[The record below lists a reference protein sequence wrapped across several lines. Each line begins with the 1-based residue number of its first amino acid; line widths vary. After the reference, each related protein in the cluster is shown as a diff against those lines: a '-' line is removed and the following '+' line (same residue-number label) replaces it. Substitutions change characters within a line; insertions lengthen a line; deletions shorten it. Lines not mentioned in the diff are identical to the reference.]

1 MSDNG
6 ATHHTTV
13 DPDAAREQDPEP
25 PVAKRSWGKYR
36 GTVLNNVDAP
46 PSGRLLVTVPGIV
59 IANWAMP
66 CVPVTDVLMGT
77 YVRPRIGANVWI
89 EFERGDADKPIW
101 VGCFWGEGEIPT
113 MAEEYNAYPE
123 VTAIAIESATA
134 GISIADEPILG
145 GGDTP
150 GCVNIIAGAGAVA
163 IALTPGSV
171 NITAPEMTITTA
183 SFNVITPTGAFSVE

>member
-1 MSDNG
+1 M
-6 ATHHTTV
+6 
-13 DPDAAREQDPEP
+13 
-25 PVAKRSWGKYR
+25 
-36 GTVLNNVDAP
+36 
-46 PSGRLLVTVPGIV
+46 
-59 IANWAMP
+59 
-66 CVPVTDVLMGT
+66 TDV
-77 YVRPRIGANVWI
+77 I
-89 EFERGDADKPIW
+89 EGEDGMAR
-101 VGCFWGEGEIPT
+101 CFWGEGEIPT